1 MCGRYSFVTAKQKLE
16 KQLQIHLN
24 RELQTSYNIAPTH
37 FAPVIIN
44 DANQPLRYFNW
55 GLIPHWSR
63 DGKLSGKLIN
73 ARKEGIATKPSFRMP
88 IRQKRCLVPADSFY
102 EWRPYGK
109 KKVPY
114 RICMRDDSLMM
125 MAGIW
130 DEWKLGD
137 EIVRSFS
144 IITTTPNNDMQL
156 IHNRMPVIF
165 LEKEKQQQWLS
176 DISLDEVMELMQTPA
191 DNSLRIYR
199 VSEMVNSVK
208 SNSPHLH
215 QEVIEPPTLFD

>member
-1 MCGRYSFVTAKQKLE
+1 MCGRYSFVTAKQKVE
-16 KQLQIHLN
+16 EQLQIHLN

-55 GLIPHWSR
+55 GLVPHWSR

-73 ARKEGIATKPSFRMP
+73 ARKEGISTKPSFRMP

-109 KKVPY
+109 KKMPY
-114 RICMRDDSLMM
+114 RISLRDEGLMM

-144 IITTTPNNDMQL
+144 IITTTPNNDMKL

-176 DISLDEVMELMQTPA
+176 DISLDEVLELMQTPE

-199 VSEMVNSVK
+199 VSELVNSVK

-215 QEVIEPPTLFD
+215 EEVLEPPTLFD

>member
-130 DEWKLGD
+130 DEWKLGND
-137 EIVRSFS
+137 LIRSFS

>member
-1 MCGRYSFVTAKQKLE
+1 MCGRYSFVTAKQKVE
-16 KQLQIHLN
+16 EQLQVHLN
-24 RELQTSYNIAPTH
+24 HELQTSYNIAPTH

-44 DANQPLRYFNW
+44 DTNQPLRYFNW

-73 ARKEGIATKPSFRMP
+73 ARKEGIASKPSFRMP
-88 IRQKRCLVPADSFY
+88 IRKKRCLVPADSFY

-114 RICMRDDSLMM
+114 RIHLKDDSLMM

-137 EIVRSFS
+137 ELVRSFS

-165 LEKEKQQQWLS
+165 LEKEKQEKWLS
-176 DISLDEVMELMQTPA
+176 DISLDETLELMQTPA
-191 DNSLRIYR
+191 DNSLHIYR

-215 QEVIEPPTLFD
+215 EEVLEPPTLFD

>member
-130 DEWKLGD
+130 DEWKLGND
-137 EIVRSFS
+137 LIRSFS

-215 QEVIEPPTLFD
+215 QEVLEPPTLFD